1 MELITKNTT
10 TKMTNSLSLN
20 LNNTRI
26 SSLFLIPNIFQL
38 LLVNEKMQETF
49 LVDLKMLLKI
59 SSENR
64 LLFTQSQHWEYYL
77 IEFLKSE
84 KKSIFQL
91 SIELLSLLSL
101 ELFHV
106 KDGHKTI
113 KKIIDL
119 LNVVQLEEEEKKKK
133 DSVPLEETNKKEEEE
148 IKEEV
153 EVEEKETNKK
163 EEEILEEVE
172 EEKTVESIK
181 LTYLNN
187 LMKMIEGNLK
197 SVKLKRD
204 EYFWNNLFQFL
215 RLLEEIHFE
224 YEVKN
229 EKIEKNLLLNTLK
242 LFDFLIKKSVK
253 VSEAMIILHSQ
264 EYDSSKFT
272 TIVKGFFTPFSS
284 KLTFPYQSMFSIL
297 LRFQLNCLKFL
308 SKEEIEKERHD
319 FRLLAL
325 LMNDIKHE
333 RVPKIEWKSNF
344 FTDEMN
350 NQRIYYSLSR
360 LFLGL
365 EQNEVNLVEPTILL
379 LKNNEKVLKRDYN
392 AEWIEK
398 LNEKI
403 SNSEKDFFIL
413 YSTEFSPLLESDP
426 ILTFMR
432 ECKTENIP
440 KNKNQPTGN
449 LKDFLKSLTIGGLS
463 SNNNSKNLKSLITR
477 SLREKQHLH
486 FEELNR
492 RSNWKDNQRRLKLM

>member
-10 TKMTNSLSLN
+10 TKMTNALSLN
-20 LNNTRI
+20 LNNTKI
-26 SSLFLIPNIFQL
+26 SDLFLIPNIFQL
-38 LLVNEKMQETF
+38 ILVNSNMQETF

-77 IEFLKSE
+77 VEFLKSE

-106 KDGHKTI
+106 KDGNKTI

-119 LNVVQLEEEEKKKK
+119 LNDIQQDEEGNEKEEIQVEEKNPFEQEEE
-133 DSVPLEETNKKEEEE
+133 EEEE
-148 IKEEV
+148 IKQE
-153 EVEEKETNKK
+153 EEKETKQ
-163 EEEILEEVE
+163 
-172 EEKTVESIK
+172 EEKKNGESIK
-181 LTYLNN
+181 LIYLTN
-187 LMKMIEGNLK
+187 LMKMIEANIK
-197 SVKLKRD
+197 NVKLKRD

-215 RLLEEIHFE
+215 RLIEEIHFE
-224 YEVKN
+224 YELKN
-229 EKIEKNLLLNTLK
+229 EKIERNLLLNTLK
-242 LFDFLIKKSVK
+242 LFDFLIKKSVR
-253 VSEAMIILHSQ
+253 VSEAMIILHNQ

-284 KLTFPYQSMFSIL
+284 KLTFPSQSMFSIL

-344 FTDEMN
+344 FTDEMIH
-350 NQRIYYSLSR
+350 QRIYYSLSR
-360 LFLGL
+360 LFIGL
-365 EQNEVNLVEPTILL
+365 EQNEMNLVEPTILMM
-379 LKNNEKVLKRDYN
+379 KNNEKVLKRDYN
-392 AEWIEK
+392 PDLIDK
-398 LNEKI
+398 INEKI
-403 SNSEKDFFIL
+403 TTLEKDFFLI
-413 YSTEFSPLLESDP
+413 YSTEFTPLLESDP
-426 ILTFMR
+426 ILMFMR

-440 KNKNQPTGN
+440 KNKNQPGN
-449 LKDFLKSLTIGGLS
+449 LKDFFKSLTIGGLS
-463 SNNNSKNLKSLITR
+463 SNNNSKNLKSLITK